1 MLNIR
6 TARLEDAAA
15 MTAVQNEIFA
25 AGLRKTPRDIKTI
38 VDVYLVREDNIQCTV
53 AEDGE
58 GRILG
63 FQSLTHARAGN
74 PYGVAEGWG
83 IIGTHVSPSAARQG
97 IGSALFLATLEAA
110 KAAGLDSIDA
120 SIGADNPLG
129 QGYYEAMGFRTYR
142 TPDGL
147 VCKAYHLADVKRSRS

>member
-6 TARLEDAAA
+6 AATLADAAS
-15 MTAVQNEIFA
+15 MTEVQNEIFR
-25 AGLRKTPRDIKTI
+25 AGLRKTPRDIQTI
-38 VDVYLVREDNIQCTV
+38 IETYLEREDNIQCTV
-53 AEDGE
+53 AEDE
-58 GRILG
+58 DGRILG
-63 FQSLTHARAGN
+63 FQSLTFARPGN

-83 IIGTHVSPSAARQG
+83 IIGTHVSPSAARRG
-97 IGSALFLATLEAA
+97 IGSALFRATLEAA
-110 KAAGLDSIDA
+110 KAAGLEHIDA

-147 VCKAYHLADVKRSRS
+147 VCKAYHLAGEKAS